1 VRYRIDPAA
10 GTATLL
16 DQVTDPQVPSS
27 SCCGSA
33 RSLPNGHVLVSWG
46 QQPRIAEY
54 DAGGDPVL
62 VIGLGDDS
70 SYRAVPVTG
79 DTPTLAAL
87 RAGMDAMASG

>member
-1 VRYRIDPAA
+1 
-10 GTATLL
+10 
-16 DQVTDPQVPSS
+16 
-27 SCCGSA
+27 
-33 RSLPNGHVLVSWG
+33 VSWG